1 MISLKMHKA
10 LSCLFLFLLS
20 GLLVSQETEMMKIE
34 AGGYVPLYGNDSLM
48 VSVDA
53 FNIDKYQVTNREFRD
68 FVKACPQWRKSRVKA
83 LFADAGYLNHWESDL
98 ELKSGELPDGPVT
111 NVSWFAAREYCKCQG
126 KRLPTLDEWEYVA
139 MADETQPDARKTEG
153 YNAFIL
159 SWYEKPKS
167 FKQEVGSTYKNY
179 WGVYDMHGLVW
190 EWTQDF
196 NSIIISG
203 ETRRDENTDNNLF
216 CGSSA
221 IGSSDLM
228 NYAAFMRYAF
238 RSSVK
243 GNYAIRNLG
252 FRCARDIDKSENG
265 KNDAF

>member
-1 MISLKMHKA
+1 MNLITMHRA
-10 LSCLFLFLLS
+10 VTCLFLFLLPGMLS
-20 GLLVSQETEMMKIE
+20 SQETEMMTIG
-34 AGGYVPLYGNDSLM
+34 AGSYIPLYGNDSLM
-48 VSVDA
+48 VAVEA
-53 FNIDKYQVTNREFRD
+53 FSIDKYPVTNREFRE
-68 FVKACPQWRKSRVKA
+68 FVKDNPQWRKSGVKA
-83 LFADAGYLNHWESDL
+83 LFADDGYLNHWENDL
-98 ELKSGELPDGPVT
+98 ELKRGELPEGPVT
-111 NVSWFAAREYCKCQG
+111 NVSWFAARAYCKCQG

-139 MADETQPDARKTEG
+139 MADEIRPDARKTDG

-203 ETRRDENTDNNLF
+203 ETRRDENTDNKLF

-252 FRCARDIDKSENG
+252 FRCARDLEKPENV
-265 KNDAF
+265 KDEAF

>member
-1 MISLKMHKA
+1 MHK
-10 LSCLFLFLLS
+10 LVISPFLFLVA
-20 GLLVSQETEMMKIE
+20 GLLASQETQMMKID
-34 AGGYVPLYGNDSLM
+34 AGSYVPLYGNDSLM
-48 VSVDA
+48 VSVKA
-53 FNIDKYQVTNREFRD
+53 FKIDKYQVTNREFQE
-68 FVKACPQWRKSRVKA
+68 FVRACPEWRKSGVKA
-83 LFADAGYLNHWESDL
+83 IFADANYLHHWENDL
-98 ELKSGELPDGPVT
+98 ELKKDELPEGPVT
-111 NVSWFAAREYCKCQG
+111 NVSWFAAKEYCKCQG

-139 MADETQPDARKTEG
+139 MADETQADARKTDG

-196 NSIIISG
+196 NSMIISG

-252 FRCARDIDKSENG
+252 FRCAQDIENPE
-265 KNDAF
+265 NSTDEAF

>member
-1 MISLKMHKA
+1 MHKA
-10 LSCLFLFLLS
+10 VTYLFLFLLP
-20 GLLVSQETEMMKIE
+20 GMLFSQETDMMTIG
-34 AGGYVPLYGNDSLM
+34 AGSYVPLYGNDSLM
-48 VSVDA
+48 VAVEA
-53 FNIDKYQVTNREFRD
+53 FKFDKYAVTNREFRE
-68 FVKACPQWRKSRVKA
+68 FVQAYPQWRKSGVKA
-83 LFADAGYLNHWESDL
+83 LFADEGYLNHWENDL
-98 ELKSGELPDGPVT
+98 ELKSGELPEGPVT

-139 MADETQPDARKTEG
+139 MADETRPDARKTDG

-179 WGVYDMHGLVW
+179 LGVYDMHGLVW

-203 ETRRDENTDNNLF
+203 ETRRDENTDNKLF

-252 FRCARDIDKSENG
+252 FRCAKDIENPENG
-265 KNDAF
+265 EDETF